1 MRKSIRLFVICV
13 VLASVVVLTAAC
25 GAKSPTSSG
34 AAVAAPTAGLA
45 PVKASG
51 DVTAEGKVIPQRQA
65 SLSLPV
71 SGIVA
76 EVAVKEGDQVKEGQ
90 LLVRLSNGQQAAAA
104 AQAQA
109 ALQQAQAQLAQTK
122 SGAREQ
128 EIAAAQAALD
138 AAKAQQAKLNEGAL
152 PEDVAAAEAALAAAR
167 ADQQKANEGADPQEL
182 IAAGAELAN
191 AQAAVQQAQAAY
203 DLIKGNP
210 NAGAYPQSLA
220 LEQATNNLQASKARY
235 EQLKKGSTAA
245 VRAKAAA
252 GVQQAIA
259 GLGKVKSGPRP
270 AEQAA
275 ADAEVRR
282 AQAQLDLLKAGSR
295 AESVQGAE
303 AAVAAAEADLKR
315 AQAALAE
322 TELHAPFAGTVV
334 TLDARA
340 GEQIAP
346 ATLLARLAD
355 LTAVQVETT
364 NLTEIS
370 VDRVKEGAAAKLAFD
385 AVPGLELNG
394 KVTRIKSF
402 GESRQ
407 GDIVYTV
414 VVIPDQQDARLRWNM
429 TAQVTIK

>member
-1 MRKSIRLFVICV
+1 MRKSIRLLVICV
-13 VLASVVVLTAAC
+13 VLALAVLLIAAC
-25 GAKSPTSSG
+25 GAKPAASG
-34 AAVAAPTAGLA
+34 AAAAPTAGLA

-51 DVTAEGKVIPQRQA
+51 DVTAEGKVVPQRQA

-76 EVAVKEGDQVKEGQ
+76 EVVVKEGDQVQAGQ
-90 LLVRLSNGQQAAAA
+90 LVLRLNNGQQTAAV

-109 ALQQAQAQLAQTK
+109 AVQQAQAQLAQTK

-138 AAKAQQAKLNEGAL
+138 AAKAQVAKLNEGAL

-167 ADQQKANEGADPQEL
+167 ADQQIANEGADPQAL
-182 IAAGAELAN
+182 IAASADLAN

-203 DLIKGNP
+203 DQIKGNP
-210 NAGAYPQSLA
+210 NVGAYPQSLA
-220 LEQATNNLQASKARY
+220 LQQATNNLEAAKARY
-235 EQLKKGSTAA
+235 ELLKQGATTA

-259 GLGKVKSGPRP
+259 GLDKAKATPRP

-295 AESVQGAE
+295 PESVQAGE

-315 AQAALAE
+315 AQAALAG
-322 TELHAPFAGTVV
+322 TELHAPFAGTLV
-334 TLDARA
+334 TLDVRP

-346 ATLLARLAD
+346 ATVLAHLAD
-355 LTAVQVETT
+355 LTAMQVETT

-370 VDRVKEGAAAKLAFD
+370 VDRVKEGAAATLAFD
-385 AVPGLELNG
+385 GVPGLELNG
-394 KVTRIKSF
+394 KVARIKSF